1 MTRELDALIEEA
13 TVDCYND
20 HEQITGLFTMI
31 DEHLAL
37 PFDTELLGMPVTAT
51 KVDLTIEHEIVAI
64 CRRDKHK
71 QTIPILD
78 LRLPDPAPDG
88 AEWIEAYR
96 PLAPL
101 TRSARAIAF
110 DHMASRQQVSIDL
123 DADVAAIL
131 REHAAQAHLSEGEIV
146 DCAIRAYDL
155 RALLAQIRERSDL
168 DEDQA
173 LALARAELKAARA
186 ERDAA

>member
-1 MTRELDALIEEA
+1 MDR
-13 TVDCYND
+13 
-20 HEQITGLFTMI
+20 GL
-31 DEHLAL
+31 
-37 PFDTELLGMPVTAT
+37 P
-51 KVDLTIEHEIVAI
+51 
-64 CRRDKHK
+64 
-71 QTIPILD
+71 
-78 LRLPDPAPDG
+78 
-88 AEWIEAYR
+88 

-101 TRSARAIAF
+101 TTSARAIAF

-131 REHAAQAHLSEGEIV
+131 REHAAQTHLSEGEIV
-146 DCAIRAYDL
+146 DRAIRAYDL

-173 LALARAELKAARA
+173 LALAREELKAARA